1 MRPPESFLG
10 QPVRSLQTML
20 RVISQADPSHP
31 SLIPDGIYGPETMA
45 AVSAFQR
52 RHGLAVTGITNQA
65 TWDTIVAVYEPAL
78 VEVDQ
83 AQPLEI
89 LLDPGQVIRRGQRH
103 PNVYLAQSILTVL
116 AQVYESISQPVLT
129 GILDSATAQALAS
142 FQYLSGLPASGEL
155 DKQTWRHLALQYP
168 LAASRGNVSNL

>member
-1 MRPPESFLG
+1 MRPPESFLS

-20 RVISQADPSHP
+20 RVIAQADPSHP

-52 RHGLAVTGITNQA
+52 RHGLAVTGVTNQA

-78 VEVDQ
+78 VEIDQ
-83 AQPLEI
+83 AQPLEVI
-89 LLDPGQVIRRGQRH
+89 LNPGQVIRRGQRH

-116 AQVYESISQPVLT
+116 SQVYESISQPSLT
-129 GILDSATAQALAS
+129 GVLDEATAQALAA
-142 FQYLSGLPASGEL
+142 FQYLCALPTSGEL
-155 DKQTWRHLALQYP
+155 DKQTWRQLALQYP
-168 LAASRGNVSNL
+168 LAASRGNVSKL

>member
-20 RVISQADPSHP
+20 RVIAQADPSHP

-52 RHGLAVTGITNQA
+52 RHGLAVTGVTNQA

-78 VEVDQ
+78 VEIDQ

-89 LLDPGQVIRRGQRH
+89 ILNPGQVIRRGQRH
-103 PNVYLAQSILTVL
+103 PHVYLAQSILAVL
-116 AQVYESISQPVLT
+116 SLVYESVSQPGLT
-129 GILDSATAQALAS
+129 GVLDEATAQALAA
-142 FQYLSGLPASGEL
+142 FQYLCALPASGEL
-155 DKQTWRHLALQYP
+155 DKQTWKHLALQYP
-168 LAASRGNVSNL
+168 LAASRGNVSKI

>member
-20 RVISQADPSHP
+20 RVIAQADPSHP
-31 SLIPDGIYGPETMA
+31 SLIPDGIYGPETIA

-52 RHGLAVTGITNQA
+52 RHGLAVTGVTNQA

-78 VEVDQ
+78 VEIDQ

-89 LLDPGQVIRRGQRH
+89 ILNPGQVIRRGQRH
-103 PNVYLAQSILTVL
+103 PHVYLAQSILTVL
-116 AQVYESISQPVLT
+116 SQVYESITRPGLSGVL
-129 GILDSATAQALAS
+129 DEATAQALAA
-142 FQYLSGLPASGEL
+142 FQYLCALPASGEL
-155 DKQTWRHLALQYP
+155 DKQTWRQLALQYP
-168 LAASRGNVSNL
+168 LAASRRNVSKL

>member
-20 RVISQADPSHP
+20 RVIAQADPSHP

-52 RHGLAVTGITNQA
+52 RHGLAVTGVTNQA

-78 VEVDQ
+78 VEIDQ
-83 AQPLEI
+83 AQPLEVI
-89 LLDPGQVIRRGQRH
+89 LNPGQVIRRGQRH
-103 PNVYLAQSILTVL
+103 PHVYLAQSILTVL
-116 AQVYESISQPVLT
+116 SLVYESVSRPGLT
-129 GILDSATAQALAS
+129 GVLDEATAQALAA
-142 FQYLSGLPASGEL
+142 FQYLCALPASGEL
-155 DKQTWRHLALQYP
+155 DKQTWKNLALQYP
-168 LAASRGNVSNL
+168 LAASRENVSKF